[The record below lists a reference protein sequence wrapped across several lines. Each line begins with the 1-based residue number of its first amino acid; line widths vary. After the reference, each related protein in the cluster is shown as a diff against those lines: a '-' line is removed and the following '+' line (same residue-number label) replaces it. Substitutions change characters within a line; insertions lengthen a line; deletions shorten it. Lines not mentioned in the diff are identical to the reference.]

1 MPIISDGNNRTG
13 DELSDKHVTVGTVE
27 HTGSYVVSGTAGNQ
41 LLVNTASMSVQYAV
55 APGGYATSV
64 SPNIGVF
71 ENANGSQ
78 PTISVY
84 RADDTKAYG
93 GSFGLARSS
102 TTGSVG
108 SGDSLGSLSAAGN
121 DGTRMNMAAEVAFA
135 VDGAVST
142 DQMPGRIE
150 FRVNPGDG
158 STVMPGRAM
167 VIKSD
172 GKVGIGTGTPSDD
185 LHVVGTSKLQ
195 GNTEITGS
203 LEVLGK
209 TSIQDTRS
217 ISENYISF
225 DGVDD
230 RIMVGDYDVFTF
242 SDSSGDTPFS
252 VSAWIY
258 VNDVSTDIGTI
269 VGKFTLSGTGNEW
282 MFKQEQGYLHFYMYD
297 FDKSGT
303 GDQKRII
310 ASSATVTSN
319 TWHHVVI
326 TCDGGD
332 GGVSDTGYTLY
343 TDGSTTAGTAV
354 FTNSYEQT
362 RNTGAPLTIGAA
374 DLGSGNRIFEDRIAD
389 IVIFNK
395 ELTSS
400 EVTELYNG
408 GVVKNVREHSAYKN
422 VISWWKMGDDLDS
435 DVTNGIKDYVGGYHG
450 TLQNGAAIVS
460 ETSLV
465 GDVIGPV
472 TITSSGSLGIGTSNP
487 EFPLHVFGNSKLE
500 GNLEIESGTTT
511 VKSSTKFK
519 TKSISFDGTDD
530 YISISDHDDFTF
542 NDGSSDTAFSI
553 QAWIKIADTATDEG
567 SIVSKYNANTA
578 AEWLFWQ
585 DNGVLRVNLYDSS
598 QATPTVNSIKLTGNS
613 ADITNNNW
621 HHVVITYDGS
631 ESHTGLTGYVDG
643 AAISA
648 TTELSNTYT
657 GMINTTVPVQ
667 IGGTYSGTIDF
678 EKRIGSVAIFT
689 KELTSTEVL
698 ELYNGGKVMNLENHS
713 AYSDILSWWKMGD
726 DQDTTGTNGIKD
738 YVGSHHGTLN
748 GDASIV
754 DEHYLPSEYL
764 ETFRVNTSGNVGIG
778 TTTPEKKLHVYGDT
792 KLQGDLH
799 ITGSL
804 EIDGSVTR
812 DLIVSSSQIKVT
824 SAGSTSLFLEAD
836 TDNATETDT
845 AYIKLSQ
852 DGGIVNSHIGFA
864 PADGKNPENSNY
876 TNAKSNAL
884 LISNNYPNTHLQLGT
899 TTTVAITID
908 GSQNVGIGTNAPS
921 HLLDVDGNAN
931 ISGSLSFEDY
941 MILSVTA
948 DNTDIQTGTS
958 QFTFRTPFA
967 MELYQTPRAS
977 LTTASSSGAVTID
990 INSGGTSIFSTSLTI
1005 DANETTSTTAATAAV
1020 LSTTSIADDTQIT
1033 IDVDGAGTGARGLKI
1048 TLYYRRTI

>member
-13 DELSDKHVTVGTVE
+13 DDLTDKHTTIGKVE
-27 HTGSYVVSGTAGNQ
+27 HTGSYVLSGSGGNNF
-41 LLVNTASMSVQYAV
+41 LVNTSSMATQYAV
-55 APGGYATSV
+55 APGGYFTTV

-71 ENANGSQ
+71 ENANGVQ
-78 PTISVY
+78 PTIAVY

-93 GSFGLARSS
+93 GSFGLARAS

-108 SGDSLGSLSAAGN
+108 TGDSLGSLSAAGH
-121 DGTRMNMAAEVAFA
+121 DGTRMNTSAEVAFA

-150 FRVNPGDG
+150 FKVNPGDG
-158 STVMPGRAM
+158 STVMPSTVM
-167 VIKSD
+167 TVKSD

-185 LHVVGTSKLQ
+185 LHVAGTSKLQ
-195 GNTEITGS
+195 GNTQLTGS

-217 ISENYISF
+217 ISQNYISF

-269 VGKFTLSGTGNEW
+269 VGKFTFSGTGNEW

-297 FDKSGT
+297 FSKSGT

-343 TDGSTTAGTAV
+343 TDGSTTAGTAI
-354 FTNSYEQT
+354 FTNNYEQT
-362 RNTGAPLTIGAA
+362 RNTNAPLTIGAA

-450 TLQNGAAIVS
+450 TLQNGAGIVS

-553 QAWIKIADTATDEG
+553 QAWIKISDTATDEG
-567 SIVSKYNANTA
+567 SIVSKYNGNTA
-578 AEWLFWQ
+578 SEWLFWQ

-598 QATPTVNSIKLTGNS
+598 QTTPTVNSIKLTGNS
-613 ADITNNNW
+613 ANITNNNW
-621 HHVVITYDGS
+621 HHVVVTYDGS

-643 AAISA
+643 SQISA

-667 IGGTYSGTIDF
+667 IGGNQAGSFDF

-748 GDASIV
+748 GNASIV
-754 DEHYLPSEYL
+754 DEYYLPSEYL
-764 ETFRVNTSGNVGIG
+764 ETFRVNTSGNIGIG
-778 TTTPEKKLHVYGDT
+778 TTTPNSKLDVNGNT
-792 KLQGDLH
+792 
-799 ITGSL
+799 IVTGS
-804 EIDGSVTR
+804 
-812 DLIVSSSQIKVT
+812 IK
-824 SAGSTSLFLEAD
+824 STSLGNQNETMVVGSDNVLSSSAQVKIDSLGDVAVASNMFVSGTIKTENNISFVDENGTYPTTTAGFFWDLNNDEARIYAKQPASD
-836 TDNATETDT
+836 QIDFVFKLSDNNNSTDRYLFWIDDYRGGSYDRYPLMMHGEGVFFQMTET
-845 AYIKLSQ
+845 SE
-852 DGGIVNSHIGFA
+852 GV
-864 PADGKNPENSNY
+864 
-876 TNAKSNAL
+876 
-884 LISNNYPNTHLQLGT
+884 PNTATSRARIDSQGRLGLNC
-899 TTTVAITID
+899 D
-908 GSQNVGIGTNAPS
+908 
-921 HLLDVDGNAN
+921 
-931 ISGSLSFEDY
+931 
-941 MILSVTA
+941 
-948 DNTDIQTGTS
+948 GTS
-958 QFTFRTPFA
+958 DPSTVVNHA
-967 MELYQTPRAS
+967 HIYSKLV
-977 LTTASSSGAVTID
+977 SGHAEMFVRD
-990 INSGGTSIFSTSLTI
+990 SNG
-1005 DANETTSTTAATAAV
+1005 NV
-1020 LSTTSIADDTQIT
+1020 TQISPHT
-1033 IDVDGAGTGARGLKI
+1033 PEGEWQYFSRNTRTGKVVKVNMEKMIRRLEEI
-1048 TLYYRRTI
+1048 TGESFMEEWYEDPTE